1 MNGLF
6 MEPSLPTSIKSP
18 NRYIKDINYGISQK
32 LDGRRSLI
40 RVTDGTLVGYNRQGD
55 LRSVSSSVSY
65 LKSLQGTWIFDGE
78 EVDRRYYVFDILQ
91 TPTTNMVELPL
102 SVRLASLIQLA
113 DNLPELHVV
122 PVYETN
128 KQQFYDFCEAKGY
141 EGVVFKDLRSPY
153 RSGRTKSQLKY
164 KFTHTADCI
173 VIDMQQDG
181 KDNLVLGMY
190 NGDQIV
196 ECGRVSALTGHG
208 QRIKLGDVVEVR
220 YLYTSTEGRLYQP
233 VCPKIRDDKSPN
245 ECTVDQLNETRPN
258 RKVIGSSWIP

>member
-113 DNLPELHVV
+113 DNLPELQIV
-122 PVYETN
+122 PVYVY
-128 KQQFYDFCEAKGY
+128 F
-141 EGVVFKDLRSPY
+141 VV
-153 RSGRTKSQLKY
+153 
-164 KFTHTADCI
+164 
-173 VIDMQQDG
+173 V
-181 KDNLVLGMY
+181 
-190 NGDQIV
+190 
-196 ECGRVSALTGHG
+196 
-208 QRIKLGDVVEVR
+208 
-220 YLYTSTEGRLYQP
+220 
-233 VCPKIRDDKSPN
+233 
-245 ECTVDQLNETRPN
+245 
-258 RKVIGSSWIP
+258 